1 MGPVLEM
8 DQITKESL
16 FLMHFVATGTYNIYL
31 LIQAG
36 HNLVDLYFIANLLDL
51 LIDLGLLWYGN

>member
-1 MGPVLEM
+1 MSLALEM

-16 FLMHFVATGTYNIYL
+16 FLIHFVATGTYNIYL

-36 HNLVDLYFIANLLDL
+36 HNLVDLYFIAN
-51 LIDLGLLWYGN
+51 